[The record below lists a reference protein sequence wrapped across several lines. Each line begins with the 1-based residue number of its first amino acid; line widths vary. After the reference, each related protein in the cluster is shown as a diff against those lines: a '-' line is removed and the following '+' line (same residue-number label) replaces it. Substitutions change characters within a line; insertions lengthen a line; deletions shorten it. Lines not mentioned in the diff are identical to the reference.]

1 MSRLSNKQLRIIAMV
16 LMFVGVA
23 LRGFAEQP
31 VIIQVLSYLALLL
44 GPSILIY
51 RYRKS

>member
-1 MSRLSNKQLRIIAMV
+1 MV

-23 LRGFAEQP
+23 LRSFAEQP
-31 VIIQVLSYLALLL
+31 VVIQVLSYLALLL
-44 GPSILIY
+44 APSILIY